1 MPVTVVVK
9 GVVAGH
15 RDQAAKGWPQGVE
28 YLRGRIRPHLVR
40 VNHWSFAKIK
50 PSRIKVGF
58 TVYEPKRYLN
68 GAVYIFQCVKSENS
82 VFLP

>member
-1 MPVTVVVK
+1 MPVTVVVE

-15 RDQAAKGWPQGVE
+15 RDQAAEGRPQGVE

-58 TVYEPKRYLN
+58 TVYEPKRYRN
-68 GAVYIFQCVKSENS
+68 GAVYIFQCVKSVNS

>member
-50 PSRIKVGF
+50 PSRIK
-58 TVYEPKRYLN
+58 EPKRYRN